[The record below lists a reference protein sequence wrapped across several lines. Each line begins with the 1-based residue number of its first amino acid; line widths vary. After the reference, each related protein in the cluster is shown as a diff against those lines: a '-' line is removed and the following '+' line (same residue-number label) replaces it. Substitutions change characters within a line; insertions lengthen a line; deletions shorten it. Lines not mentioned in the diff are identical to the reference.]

1 MGLKSWLFRRTVDMF
16 SSAMPSN
23 HGRTLIGGL
32 DVILPTGTTHLYF
45 KEGDSRVPTCPIF
58 CHTEE
63 LRSRPS
69 WLYLVPWLV
78 SFDGDGL
85 AASAAAAVC
94 AKTAPFIIPKHAL

>member
-1 MGLKSWLFRRTVDMF
+1 MTDSERLVCEETKKGSGSRRV
-16 SSAMPSN
+16 
-23 HGRTLIGGL
+23 GRDFADRYDPFVFQRRRFARPNL
-32 DVILPTGTTHLYF
+32 
-45 KEGDSRVPTCPIF
+45 PIF

-63 LRSRPS
+63 VRSRPS

-94 AKTAPFIIPKHAL
+94 ANTAPFIIPKHAL